1 VIRRAFQSVLG
12 LAMLM
17 ALLSV
22 SPSAFADPGFKRG
35 INIGRMYG
43 SPARD
48 ADNPGKFLWPPFR
61 GELSK
66 VSDIELQ
73 RLHAL
78 GFDFVRLTV
87 APAPFLE
94 IDEARRAVLL
104 DTLMESVSRIRATG
118 LGVLVDPHPVHG
130 EARWTAESITASTDG
145 DQFLAYKDWLADMA
159 KRLASLDDRK
169 LALGLMNEP
178 QRDCHIQFGTDWT
191 DVQPLLYATVRDIA
205 PDLTVVLTTGCWS
218 GFDGLKYLDMAGF
231 DDNTIVDLHFYSP
244 ISFTHQGL
252 PFAGDP
258 MPYMS
263 GVRYPGTGHSAQA
276 TLDQSRQLI
285 DLLIAGGRDIPDGA
299 FERLEKRIRA
309 YYEAAP
315 AVDREFIAGHF
326 SGVSDWA
333 SSHGVDPGRLLIG
346 EFGTAWP
353 VRGMPDNPDRYV
365 WLEDVRRIAEEAG
378 FGWAFWEYTRGNGYP
393 GFGFVLDNETR
404 EIDTRSARA
413 LGLDTAP
420 TAQWELRGT
429 VGAIQ

>member
-1 VIRRAFQSVLG
+1 MIRPALRSVLG
-12 LAMLM
+12 FAALM
-17 ALLSV
+17 ALLLA
-22 SPSAFADPGFKRG
+22 SPSASADPGFKRG

-48 ADNPGKFLWPPFR
+48 GENPGKFLWPPFR
-61 GELSK
+61 GALSQ

-94 IDEARRAVLL
+94 INGARRAVLM
-104 DTLMESVSRIRATG
+104 DTFMASVNRIRAAG

-145 DQFLAYKDWLADMA
+145 DQFLAYRDWLADMA
-159 KRLASLDDRK
+159 KRLARLDDGN

-178 QRDCHIQFGTDWT
+178 QRDCRIQFGTDWT
-191 DVQPLLYATVRDIA
+191 DVQPLLYAAVRDSA
-205 PDLTVVLTTGCWS
+205 PDLGVVLTTGCWS

-231 DDNTIVDLHFYSP
+231 DANTIVDLHFYSP

-263 GVRYPGTGHSAQA
+263 GVRYPGAGRDAQA
-276 TLDQSRQLI
+276 TLDQSRQLME
-285 DLLIAGGRDIPDGA
+285 LLKARGQELPEDV
-299 FERLEKRIRA
+299 FQKLESRVRA
-309 YYEAAP
+309 YYEDAP
-315 AVDREFIAGHF
+315 AVDRDYLAGHF
-326 SGVSDWA
+326 EGVEDWA
-333 SSHGVDPGRLLIG
+333 RSQAVDPGRILIG

-353 VRGMPDNPDRYV
+353 ARGMPDNPDRYV
-365 WLEDVRRIAEEAG
+365 WLEDVRRIAEDAG

-413 LGLDTAP
+413 LGLDPAP